1 MSRVSSEY
9 LGTQPMGKLLIQ
21 RAVPASIGIL
31 VMSLNILVDTI
42 FVGNWIGSIA
52 IAAINVVLPVSFFI
66 GAVGITIGIG
76 GSSIFSSALGAD
88 QKEKALNTF
97 GNQITLTLLVTCSM
111 VALGLY
117 FVDSL
122 IPAFGG
128 KGEIFD
134 PAKIY
139 YTIVL
144 YGVPFLALCMMGNTV
159 IRAEGK
165 PRFAMIAMIIPS
177 VGNLVMDY
185 VFIYVLDWGM
195 HGAAWAT
202 TGGYLLCFGYI
213 FWFFL
218 SPNSE
223 LKIGWPHFGLNRYL
237 LKEIGALG
245 FVTLSRQAVTS
256 VTYLLM
262 NNILFDLGGEAM
274 VAVYAIIGRM
284 LMFALFPVFGVT
296 QGFLP
301 IAGYNYG
308 AHKYA
313 RVKESIYTAI
323 KYAALVASLVF
334 VFLMVFPA
342 EIASLF
348 LSDRPDI
355 STAEAAT
362 NAFVLEHTPVAM
374 RWVFAATP
382 IIALQLIG
390 AAYFQAIGKAIPA
403 LLLTL
408 TRQGF
413 FFIPL
418 ILTLPFVFGEM
429 GVWVSFAIA
438 DVLATLVT
446 GYYLKREIDHKLTES
461 AQVR

>member
-1 MSRVSSEY
+1 MAKVSSDE
-9 LGTQPMGKLLIQ
+9 LGAEPIGKLLVKQ
-21 RAVPASIGIL
+21 AVPASIGIL

-66 GAVGITIGIG
+66 AALGMAIGIG
-76 GSSIFSSALGAD
+76 GSSIISRALGAD
-88 QKEKALNTF
+88 NKQKALKTF
-97 GNQITLTLLVTCSM
+97 GNQISLTLLVTISM

-117 FVDSL
+117 FVDDL

-128 KGEIFD
+128 KGAIFE
-134 PAKIY
+134 PAKVY
-139 YTIVL
+139 YVIVL

-165 PRFAMIAMIIPS
+165 PKFAMIAMIIPS
-177 VGNLVMDY
+177 VGNLILDY
-185 VFIYVLDWGM
+185 IFIFVFDWGM

-202 TGGYLLCFGYI
+202 TAGYLLCFGYI
-213 FWFFL
+213 LYFFL
-218 SPNSE
+218 SKNSE
-223 LKIGWPHFGLNRYL
+223 LKINFRCFIFDSNI
-237 LKEIGALG
+237 LKEIGSLG
-245 FVTLSRQAVTS
+245 FVTLARQAVTS
-256 VTYLLM
+256 VTYLLL
-262 NNILFDLGGEAM
+262 NNILFNLGGEPL

-301 IAGYNYG
+301 IAGFNYG
-308 AHKYA
+308 AAKYA

-323 KYAALVASLVF
+323 KYAALMATLVF
-334 VFLMVFPA
+334 VVLMVFPA
-342 EIASLF
+342 EIADLF
-348 LSDRPDI
+348 LSDRTDLPAKDM
-355 STAEAAT
+355 ET
-362 NAFVLEHTPVAM
+362 NAYVLKHAPLAM
-374 RWVFAATP
+374 RLVFLATP

-390 AAYFQAIGKAIPA
+390 AAYFQAVGKAVPA

-418 ILTLPFVFGEM
+418 ILILPGFFSEM
-429 GVWVSFAIA
+429 GVWWSFPIA
-438 DVLATLVT
+438 DILATLVT
-446 GYYLKREIDHKLTES
+446 GLYLRKEIRNLN
-461 AQVR
+461 